1 MKRNAITSTTTT
13 GRNGHSVA
21 ATNVASNGSSVAAAN
36 VASNGSSV
44 AAANVASNGSSVA
57 ATTTSRVSE
66 LAAMFERMS
75 KDAADASTELRRL
88 VPAESGSPPRPTD
101 EPVKDQ
107 EPEQPEDQEPEQPED
122 QKPDPQSLDFPLQV
136 SEKLEGE
143 YKNLAHWPREAR
155 NQLET
160 DLILWEEL
168 FTGQPKK
175 KQKEIRKSLLLA
187 LKHAATAAAPA
198 APVPTTKAA
207 PAAAKAAVPKEEF
220 PTLPKPATA
229 PTTRPPS
236 FAQMAAR
243 PQTEEAQRLAAQ
255 QAADAKKEKEY
266 AERARGAARGG
277 HARGRVD
284 VWSAAAQGAASKS
297 LYRQQLKEVVSQES
311 MEAGKYLASLQAHVE
326 NALPHLAKM
335 LVNAILAHAGY
346 DQRGVSYLKTNIRWW
361 DEDAAAEE
369 NKRRRHRWGESAKL
383 VQAHSEEHLPTYVAI
398 LDITEEMFETF
409 SGEYGLDLSAL
420 IAHTPT
426 CAELTLLMSERYAS
440 CQDRVFHTRFHVSL
454 PERGQI
460 KCTVVKLSDRHAR
473 EYKSEVEAKAAAKA
487 AALQAAD
494 DAENAR
500 KAAQAA
506 RAEANGGWG
515 SAA

>member
-13 GRNGHSVA
+13 GR
-21 ATNVASNGSSVAAAN
+21 NGSSVAAAN

-57 ATTTSRVSE
+57 APIAAAATSRVSE
-66 LAAMFERMS
+66 LRKKFEQLASDATAAVV
-75 KDAADASTELRRL
+75 ELKAL
-88 VPAESGSPPRPTD
+88 VESQTPPLVVQQVGQSPPRPVD
-101 EPVKDQ
+101 EPPV
-107 EPEQPEDQEPEQPED
+107 EPEEPED
-122 QKPDPQSLDFPLQV
+122 QKPDPLSINFPLQV

-229 PTTRPPS
+229 PTARPPS

-255 QAADAKKEKEY
+255 QLADAKKKKED
-266 AERARGAARGG
+266 AERARGGHARAG

>member
-13 GRNGHSVA
+13 GR
-21 ATNVASNGSSVAAAN
+21 NGSSVAAAN

-57 ATTTSRVSE
+57 APIAAAATSRVSE
-66 LAAMFERMS
+66 LRKKFEQLASDATAAVV
-75 KDAADASTELRRL
+75 ELKAL
-88 VPAESGSPPRPTD
+88 VESQTPPLVVQQVGQSPPRPVD
-101 EPVKDQ
+101 EPPV
-107 EPEQPEDQEPEQPED
+107 EPEEPED
-122 QKPDPQSLDFPLQV
+122 QKPDPLSINFPLQV

-255 QAADAKKEKEY
+255 QLADAKKKKED
-266 AERARGAARGG
+266 AERARGGHARAG

>member
-13 GRNGHSVA
+13 GR
-21 ATNVASNGSSVAAAN
+21 NGSSVAAAN

-57 ATTTSRVSE
+57 APIAAAATSRVSE
-66 LAAMFERMS
+66 LRKKFEQLASDATAAVV
-75 KDAADASTELRRL
+75 ELKAL
-88 VPAESGSPPRPTD
+88 VESQTPPLVVQQVGQSPPRPVD
-101 EPVKDQ
+101 EPPV
-107 EPEQPEDQEPEQPED
+107 EPEEPED
-122 QKPDPQSLDFPLQV
+122 QKPDPLSINFPLQV

-207 PAAAKAAVPKEEF
+207 PAAAKAAAPKEEF

-255 QAADAKKEKEY
+255 QLADAKKKKED
-266 AERARGAARGG
+266 AERARGGHARAG